1 MNNFGILKERIN
13 MAKVKIDSNL
23 FERLEKMAEIA
34 GYSNTEE
41 FLIHIIEKELAKYES
56 EDEQKKTTDQ
66 LRGLGY
72 IE

>member
-1 MNNFGILKERIN
+1 

-23 FERLEKMAEIA
+23 LARAKKASEAA
-34 GYSNTEE
+34 GYSSVEE
-41 FLIHIIEKELAKYES
+41 FIAHIIEKETAKYETT
-56 EDEQKKTTDQ
+56 EADEETLKQ